1 MKPANQNLRF
11 ATGNAQ
17 FFATLSQRVNE
28 YFKSRNISKHA
39 NGWMVLKT
47 IFMFAL
53 YFTPY
58 GLLLSGA
65 WSGTAAWWIGCVIMG
80 LGMAGIGLSIM
91 HDANH
96 GAYSS
101 KPWVNN
107 LLGLTLNMVG
117 GHAFNWK
124 VQHNV
129 LHHTYTNVHDVDED
143 ISPRGVLR
151 MAPGSPWKPFHKYQ
165 HWYAWLFYG
174 LLTLVWVSFKDFQ
187 RIIKYDREGMIARQK
202 TDAARE
208 WIIMIGTKILYIW
221 YIAVLPMQLIGM
233 GFWTWLGGFLVMHYL
248 CGFILAMIFQPA
260 HVIDGT
266 VYPEPDDDGNLENN
280 WAIHQMRTTTNFANK
295 SRVFSWYV
303 GGLNYQVEHHL
314 FPQICHIHYR
324 NIAPIVEA
332 TAKEFGVPY
341 KSKDTFA
348 EAVADHWK
356 MMRELGSSPEVHV
369 VGA

>member
-58 GLLLSGA
+58 GLLLSGV

-96 GAYSS
+96 GAYSA

-208 WIIMIGTKILYIW
+208 WIIMLGTKVLYIW
-221 YIAVLPMQLIGM
+221 YIAVLPMQVIGM

-266 VYPEPDDDGNLENN
+266 IYPEPDDAGNLENN

-295 SRVFSWYV
+295 SRIFSWYV

-341 KSKDTFA
+341 KSKETFM
-348 EAVADHWK
+348 EAVSDHWK
-356 MMRELGSSPEVHV
+356 MMRELGSSPEVRI